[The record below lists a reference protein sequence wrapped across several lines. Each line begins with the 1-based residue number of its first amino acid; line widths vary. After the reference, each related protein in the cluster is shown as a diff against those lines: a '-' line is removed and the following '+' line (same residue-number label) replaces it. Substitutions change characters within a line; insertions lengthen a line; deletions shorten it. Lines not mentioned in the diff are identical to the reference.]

1 MPAIE
6 LDALTVRYGDLVA
19 VDRLSFTADAGKVT
33 AVLGPNGAGK
43 SSTIETLEGYRR
55 PTAGRVRVLGLDPV
69 ADHATLVTRIG
80 VMLQDGGVYPGI
92 RAREMVRLLCELHRR
107 PAGEGDVL
115 LERVGLAGRARATW
129 RQLSGGE
136 QRRLALA
143 CALAGRPAVAFL
155 DEPTSGVD
163 VAGRQLV
170 RGLLRDLAADG
181 CTVLV
186 TTHELDEAEKVADH
200 VVIIDRG
207 RLVAEGSPAEL
218 RRAAGGEEIRF
229 GAAPGLD
236 VAGLAATLG
245 APVAETSPGEYRVAA
260 VASPANVAA
269 ITAWLAERDQPLAD
283 LRAGRH
289 RLEDV
294 FVRLTGGDGGEGPGA
309 PATAGGRRRGRRR

>member
-6 LDALTVRYGDLVA
+6 VEALTVRYGELLA
-19 VDRLSFTADAGKVT
+19 VDGLSFTAEAGRVT

-55 PTAGRVRVLGLDPV
+55 PSAGRVRVLGLDPV
-69 ADHATLVTRIG
+69 ADHDTLVTRIG

-92 RAREMVRLLCELHRR
+92 RAREMVRLLCALHRR
-107 PAGEGDVL
+107 SPAEGDEL
-115 LERVGLAGRARATW
+115 LERVGLADRARATW

-143 CALAGRPAVAFL
+143 CALAGRPVVAFL

-170 RGLLRDLAADG
+170 RRLLRDLADDG
-181 CTVLV
+181 CAVLL

-218 RRAAGGEEIRF
+218 TRAGGGEEIRF

-236 VAGLAATLG
+236 VTALAAAVG
-245 APVAETSPGEYRVAA
+245 APVTELSPGEYRVAA
-260 VASPANVAA
+260 VASPVNVAA
-269 ITAWLAERDQPLAD
+269 VTAWLAAHDQPLAD

-294 FVRLTGGDGGEGPGA
+294 FVRLTTGGDA
-309 PATAGGRRRGRRR
+309 PAGGGDTHRRRRRR